1 MGSAPRGEDGDI
13 YVPSEVARGAAR
25 EGQRVRVGGRVDRG
39 TGGLRLAD
47 AFAAIDFDLP
57 EDAVAPGLLA
67 VIEGTWLERRLIGC
81 AVLERQAPSA
91 RPLEFERLLHQGT
104 GCRLQLRARVFAEV
118 RSFFAERGFLELD
131 TPLWSSECGTETH
144 VEPVPCGDGYLIT
157 SPELH
162 MKRLLVGGVFKSFQ
176 IAHCFRAGER
186 GPLHSPEFLLLEWYR
201 AFSGYTAVMRDTEEL
216 LHALCKAVSSSSL
229 VRLHDGRE
237 LDLTPPFE
245 RLSVRE
251 AFARFADVADAA
263 ALAAAD
269 EDSYFQLLVDRVE
282 PALARLPRPVFLYD
296 YPASQAAL
304 ARISPSDP
312 SVAERFELYAGGI
325 ELCNGYGEL
334 NAADE
339 QRARCELE
347 RTRRRELGR
356 HVPAIPVRFLGAL
369 EQGMPRAGGNALG
382 LDRVIAILSGASRID
397 AVRAF
402 PDGEA

>member
-1 MGSAPRGEDGDI
+1 MGSDPGWAEGDI
-13 YVPSEVARGAAR
+13 YTPSEVFQLKGRDS
-25 EGQRVRVGGRVDRG
+25 QRLRAGGRLDRG
-39 TGGLRLAD
+39 PSGLRLAD
-47 AFAAIDFDLP
+47 AFAALDVDLA
-57 EDAVAPGLLA
+57 EDAATPGCIA
-67 VIEGTWLERRLIGC
+67 VVEGTLREQRLIDC
-81 AVLERQAPSA
+81 VVLEHQAVSA
-91 RPLEFERLLHQGT
+91 APLEFERLFHQGT
-104 GCRLQLRARVFAEV
+104 GRRLQLRARVFAEV
-118 RSFFAERGFLELD
+118 RSFFGERGFLELD

-176 IAHCFRAGER
+176 IAHCFRSGER

-201 AFSGYTAVMRDTEEL
+201 AFSGYRAVMVDTEEL
-216 LHALCKAVSSSSL
+216 LHALCRAVSSSSS
-229 VRLHDGRE
+229 VRLQDGRE
-237 LDLTPPFE
+237 LDFTPPFE

-251 AFARFADVADAA
+251 AFARFADIADAA
-263 ALAAAD
+263 ALAAVD
-269 EDSYFQLLVDRVE
+269 EDQYFQLLVDRVE
-282 PALARLPRPVFLYD
+282 PALERWPRPVFLYD

-304 ARISPSDP
+304 ARLSPNDP

-347 RTRRRELGR
+347 RARRKGLGR
-356 HVPAIPVRFLGAL
+356 HVPAMPARFLGAL

-402 PDGEA
+402 PDGSA